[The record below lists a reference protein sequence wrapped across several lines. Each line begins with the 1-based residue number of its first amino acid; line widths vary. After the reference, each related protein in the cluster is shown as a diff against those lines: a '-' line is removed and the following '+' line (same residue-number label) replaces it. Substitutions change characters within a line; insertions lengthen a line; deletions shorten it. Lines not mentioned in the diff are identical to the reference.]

1 VAPRLDSWKEI
12 AAHLGRRVRT
22 VQRWEKEEGLPVHRL
37 PHRRR
42 GTVYALPQELDAW
55 WAKRAVTSGSAAESA
70 PPARER
76 PPLSGTLVVLGV
88 LALAVLGVSL
98 VAWRF
103 RHASGTDDAAAPDRV
118 LEARY
123 LLNRGSVTEAQR
135 ALRLCSDLSRGPQGD
150 RLAQAAVHECAA
162 HAVFSL
168 TRNGAMDRTFGLRR
182 ARAEA
187 AHALQLDPRRPDAL
201 GILTWSRFAEDWRST
216 DAENGYRRAIALDP
230 KAALPHHLLA
240 GLLSMNGRHDESI
253 AELRRAQRSAPLSAA
268 LNDDG
273 CWFFFRARR
282 FREAI
287 VEGDR
292 ALRLEPARPGA
303 FQCIVDAKAA
313 IGDHAGARDAAVAF
327 LRSRSDPAAETLAAA
342 PPEEAATRLAR
353 RMLESLGEERT
364 RRRVPPMPFAMLHA
378 QLGERDEAIAWL
390 ERALADHDPVLLLV
404 RVHPYFDSLRDD
416 PRLEPLLRRAGV

>member
-1 VAPRLDSWKEI
+1 MVARFDSWKEI

-42 GTVYALPQELDAW
+42 GTVYAWPQELDAW
-55 WAKRAVTSGSAAESA
+55 WAKRAVASGAAAENGL
-70 PPARER
+70 PPER
-76 PPLSGTLVVLGV
+76 RPLSGTFAVLAV
-88 LALAVLGVSL
+88 LALAVLGVTL

-103 RHASGTDDAAAPDRV
+103 RHAAGADDVAAPDRV

-123 LLNRGSVTEAQR
+123 LLNRGSVAEAQR
-135 ALRLCSDLSRGPQGD
+135 ALRLCSDLSRGPQRG
-150 RLAQAAVHECAA
+150 RPAQAAIHECAA

-168 TRNGAMDRTFGLRR
+168 TRSGEIDHTLGLRR

-187 AHALQLDPRRPDAL
+187 AHALELDPRRPDAL
-201 GILTWSRFAEDWRST
+201 GILTWTRFLEDWSAPK
-216 DAENGYRRAIALDP
+216 AEAGYRRKIAVDP

-240 GLLSMNGRHDESI
+240 GLLSMRGRHDESI

-287 VEGDR
+287 VEGER

-303 FQCIVDAKAA
+303 LQCVVDSKAA
-313 IGDHAGARDAAVAF
+313 MGDHAGARDAAVAM
-327 LRSRSDPAAETLAAA
+327 LRSQSDPAAVTVAAA
-342 PPEEAATRLAR
+342 PAEEAASRLAR
-353 RMLESLGEERT
+353 RMLERLTVGQAS
-364 RRRVPPMPFAMLHA
+364 RRVPAMPLAMLHA
-378 QLGERDEAIAWL
+378 RLGEREEAMAWL
-390 ERALADHDPVLLLV
+390 ERALADRDPVLLLV
-404 RVHPYFDSLRDD
+404 RVHPYFDTLRED